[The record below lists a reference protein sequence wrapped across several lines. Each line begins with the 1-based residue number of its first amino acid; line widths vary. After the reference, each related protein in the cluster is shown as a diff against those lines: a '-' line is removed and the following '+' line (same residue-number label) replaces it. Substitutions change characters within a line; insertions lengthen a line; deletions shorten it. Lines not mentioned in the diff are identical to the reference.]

1 MTDLTKSI
9 YEIRSDKYESCYQ
22 EDLKDISG
30 RGLVLK
36 HKKSGARVCLVQN
49 DDNNKVF
56 LIGFRTPPSDS
67 TGVPH
72 IIEHTVLCGSKKYP
86 VKDPFIEL
94 AKGSLNT
101 FLNAMTFPDR
111 TLYPV
116 ASCNEKDIKNLS
128 DVYMDAVFN
137 PNIYKFEEIFK
148 QEGWRY
154 ELESADAELTINGV
168 VYNEMKGAYSSPED
182 VLEYKTMAAMFPSVT
197 YGLSSGG
204 DPDVIPE
211 LTYQGYLD
219 FHRKYYHPSNSYI
232 YLYGDFDFE
241 ERLKWLDEE
250 YLCNYDETKPNS
262 EIPLESPQAEIKYV
276 TDEYPVTD
284 DEETEGKS
292 YLSFNAVMGDAL
304 EVKEHLAWDVLS
316 YVLFTAQGAP
326 VKQALVDA
334 NLGKDIWASYNNYL
348 RQAYFNVVVKDTDP
362 DKMDQFESILREE
375 LLKQAENGLDKDALL
390 GAINTME
397 FRYIE
402 GESGNYPKGLLYAF
416 NVFTTWNYSDK
427 DAFLTCHGRK
437 LFAELRE
444 EIEGG
449 YFEFLIYKLLENTN
463 VVMHTLVPVRGLN
476 VKKENELKEKLAKV
490 KASLT
495 SDQVDDLVKATKDL
509 KAFQEAEDS
518 EEAKKTL
525 PVLKVADVNPKA
537 PEIHNQLIK
546 HEGLDILWHEEST
559 NGISYIKFMFD
570 ISDMAPKYMPYASL
584 LAAVLN
590 KKLDTLS
597 HSLNDLA
604 TQINI
609 HTGSIGFTVSTFSEY
624 KNPDKVMIYLK
635 ASTKVFTDEINNAL
649 AYIDEI
655 LTESVLDDKKRI
667 KEILGEELSGLQM
680 SLINAGHRA
689 AMSRAKSYFNKEEK
703 LKQAMYGID
712 MYYLLKDLYE
722 NFDEKAEEL
731 VDIFKKIVSAAYI
744 KKRMFVDITSE
755 KEGLEELKKYTE
767 DFTNNLPAE
776 KEAAEIFTACDEEFK
791 ADAKNEAYKISG
803 QVQYCA
809 SAGDFQAAGL
819 EFTGGVEVAKTIL
832 AYDYLWTNVRV
843 LGGAYGCMSEFDDF
857 AGTCGLVSYRDPN
870 LTNTYKVFKEAADY
884 FRNLE
889 LTKEEVDKYII
900 GTMSNK
906 EIPKSPVRM
915 GDAGLN
921 YYLTKR
927 PVELIQKNRD
937 QILSASLEDIK
948 AIADLLEVAS
958 GSGYICTVGSES
970 AIEKDKDLFKEI
982 KKF

>member
-1 MTDLTKSI
+1 MSDSSKSI
-9 YEIRSDKYESCYQ
+9 FEITNDNYQLCYQ
-22 EDLKDISG
+22 DELSDISG
-30 RGLVLK
+30 RGVVLK

-49 DDNNKVF
+49 SDNNKVF
-56 LIGFRTPPSDS
+56 LVGFRTPPSDS

-72 IIEHTVLCGSKKYP
+72 IIEHTVLCGSKKFP
-86 VKDPFIEL
+86 VKDPFIDL

-116 ASCNEKDIKNLS
+116 ASCNEKDIKNLT

-137 PNIYKFEEIFK
+137 PNIYKYQEIFK

-154 ELESADAELTINGV
+154 ELESADDDLTINGV

-211 LTYQGYLD
+211 LTYEAYLD

-241 ERLKWLDEE
+241 ERLKWIDEE
-250 YLCNYDETKPNS
+250 YLSNYDAIEVDS
-262 EIPLESPQAEIKYV
+262 EIPTEKPQAEIKYV

-292 YLSFNAVMGDAL
+292 YISFNAVMGDAL
-304 EVKEHLAWDVLS
+304 SVKEHLAWDVLN

-326 VKQALVDA
+326 VKKALVDA
-334 NLGKDIWASYNNYL
+334 ELGKDIWGSYNNYL
-348 RQAYFNVVVKDTDP
+348 RQAYYNIVVKDTDP
-362 DKMDQFESILREE
+362 DKMEQFESILRAA
-375 LLKQAENGLDKDALL
+375 LLSQAENGVDKDALL

-402 GESGNYPKGLLYAF
+402 GETGNYPKGLLYAF

-427 DAFLTCHGRK
+427 DAFLTSHGRK

-476 VKKENELKEKLAKV
+476 VKKENELKEKLAGI
-490 KASLT
+490 KASL
-495 SDQVDDLVKATKDL
+495 SKEEIDKLVEDTKAL

-518 EEAKKTL
+518 EEAKATL
-525 PVLKVADVNPKA
+525 PVLRVSDVNPKA
-537 PEIHNQLIK
+537 PELHNKLLSHNGI
-546 HEGLDILWHEEST
+546 DILWHEEET

-570 ISDMAPKYMPYASL
+570 VSDINSKYYPYISILVSL
-584 LAAVLN
+584 LS
-590 KKLDTLS
+590 KKFDTMF
-597 HSLNDLA
+597 HSLSDLS

-609 HTGSIGFTVSTFSEY
+609 HTGSINFSINTFSEY
-624 KNPDKVMIYLK
+624 KKSENVQIFMT
-635 ASTKVFTDEINNAL
+635 ANTKVFTDEINNAL
-649 AYIDEI
+649 AFIDEI
-655 LTESVLDDKKRI
+655 ITESVIDNKKRI
-667 KEILGEELSGLQM
+667 KEVLGEELSGLQM
-680 SLINAGHRA
+680 SMINAGHRV
-689 AMSRAKSYFNKEEK
+689 AMARAKSYFNKEERI
-703 LKQAMYGID
+703 KQLMGGID

-722 NFDEKAEEL
+722 NFDDKADEL
-731 VDIFKKIVSAAYI
+731 IDTLKKLINSSFV
-744 KKRMFVDITSE
+744 KKRMFVDITAGT
-755 KEGLEELKKYTE
+755 EGLEELKRYIE
-767 DFTNNLPAE
+767 DFAINLPAG
-776 KEAAEIFTACDEEFK
+776 KECADIFAADDKPFEV
-791 ADAKNEAYKISG
+791 DAKNEAYKISG

-809 SAGDFQAAGL
+809 SAGDFAAAGID
-819 EFTGGVEVAKTIL
+819 FTGGIEVAKTIL

-843 LGGAYGCMSEFDDF
+843 LGGAYGCMSDMDDF
-857 AGTCGLVSYRDPN
+857 GGCCGLVSYRDPN
-870 LTNTYKVFKEAADY
+870 LSNTYNVFKAAADY

-889 LTKEEVDKYII
+889 LTPEEVEKYII

-906 EIPKSPVRM
+906 EIPKSAIKM
-915 GDAGLN
+915 GESGLV

-927 PVELIQKNRD
+927 PVELIQRNRD
-937 QILSASLEDIK
+937 QILSANLEDLK
-948 AIADLLEVAS
+948 AVADMLEVAA
-958 GSGYICTVGSES
+958 GSGYICTVGSET
-970 AIEKDKDLFKEI
+970 AIEKDKELFKEI